1 MEYGGKLPPANTSAY
16 LIAYI
21 IVNNIIFFQIFDR
34 EWKSAHF
41 GEKGEQDGSAWGL
54 VQGPSNGIGYDG

>member
-1 MEYGGKLPPANTSAY
+1 MEYGGNLPPANTSAY

-21 IVNNIIFFQIFDR
+21 IVNNIFFQIFDR

-41 GEKGEQDGSAWGL
+41 EEKGEQDNGAWRL
-54 VQGPSNGIGYDG
+54 VQAWQTG